1 LIQTHTQQ
9 NQDTV
14 QPSQT
19 SSTSGSW
26 LWGYTSSLFDKTIDK
41 VKQQSEHIISIYKE
55 DLQEFTQTI
64 HTDTK
69 EVIKKLPQDQEK
81 FSELLGITTKKG
93 VIQKSRLIS
102 LQSEL
107 STYCTD
113 PIDVDKF
120 QAFKS
125 EFQIASRTEEISLLL
140 STNDKVREIHTK
152 LVPATVSYKE
162 FWERYFFK
170 LNLLRQE
177 ESRRAALVKKSNNWT
192 R

>member
-1 LIQTHTQQ
+1 MIETHATEPK
-9 NQDTV
+9 QDNKS
-14 QPSQT
+14 SQVSSNSWWGFTT
-19 SSTSGSW
+19 S
-26 LWGYTSSLFDKTIDK
+26 LLDKTLDK
-41 VKQQSEHIISIYKE
+41 VKQQSEHIINIYKE

-64 HTDTK
+64 QTDTK
-69 EVIKKLPQDQEK
+69 EVIKNLPQDQEK
-81 FSELLGITTKKG
+81 ISELLGISTKGEKSKNRG
-93 VIQKSRLIS
+93 VIQKSRLLS

-120 QAFKS
+120 QAFKT

-170 LNLLRQE
+170 LNLIQ
-177 ESRRAALVKKSNNWT
+177 
-192 R
+192 